1 MVASKKIKHK
11 VRHTRSHRH
20 FKKATMFTVGFA
32 IVGAVTVFAI
42 LAATPTAYFEAESAS
57 RTANASVVSDASA
70 SGAQA
75 LQFNAPAVTQP
86 GQDRFGID
94 QIYPTLSGG
103 KEWTSKWDNGITRT
117 FGYAKDPQD
126 AWFDA
131 AHGNATYST
140 TGDGTFRIS
149 GPTPRMYVHDPAL
162 NDQWRNV
169 EITMYFQRVADSGTA
184 YAGMVAIARSN
195 HGTTGSET
203 SNLCDTRGVGARF
216 RNDGRV
222 DFEKET
228 SHPSSSPVQN
238 RAVTGWNNSTYNT
251 WVGYKY
257 VVYDLP
263 DGNVKLESYIDT
275 TDGANGG
282 TWTKINEFTDT
293 GSNMGNTGTPCISGM
308 DPGLRLTS
316 ASNRTG
322 SESGKPNISVYFR
335 SDNIGTDGLL
345 YKKGS
350 IREISQ

>member
-1 MVASKKIKHK
+1 MVARKNTRHKTKHI
-11 VRHTRSHRH
+11 RTLRH
-20 FKKATMFTVGFA
+20 FKKVSIFVIGFA
-32 IVGAVTVFAI
+32 AIATLVIVLAF
-42 LAATPTAYFEAESAS
+42 AATPTAYFEAESAS
-57 RTANASVVSDASA
+57 RSANVSVVNDTTA
-70 SGAQA
+70 SGVQA
-75 LQFNAPAVTQP
+75 IRFNAPVVSQP

-94 QIYPTLSGG
+94 QIYPSLSGG
-103 KEWTSKWDNGITRT
+103 KEWTSKWDNGVSRT
-117 FGYAKDPQD
+117 FGYAKDPHD

-162 NDQWRNV
+162 TDQWRNV

-203 SNLCDTRGVGARF
+203 ANLCDTRGIGARF

-228 SHPSSSPVQN
+228 SHPSSYPVQN
-238 RAVTGWNNSTYNT
+238 RAVAGWNNGTYNT

-293 GSNMGNTGTPCISGM
+293 GTNMGNAGMPCSSGV

-316 ASNRTG
+316 ATSRLG

-335 SDNIGTDGLL
+335 SDNIGTNGLL

-350 IREISQ
+350 VREISL